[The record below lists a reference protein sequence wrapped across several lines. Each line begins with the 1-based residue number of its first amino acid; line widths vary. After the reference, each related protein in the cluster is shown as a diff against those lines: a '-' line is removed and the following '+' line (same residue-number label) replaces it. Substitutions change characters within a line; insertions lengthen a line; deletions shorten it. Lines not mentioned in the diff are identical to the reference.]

1 MSSRAPRNR
10 LRIRRG
16 ELSPRGEYLYDEGA
30 DAIHNHGAKLSN
42 YNIPTDMQAPFH
54 PSRAFSPA
62 PWSAAPAIAHQPT
75 TAHRPMQA
83 IQCTTAAA
91 PLSSSESRESGRG
104 RWWRWRNRLPA
115 CGNNRLPIASAAAR
129 PLSDRGGGESSFPH
143 QGTPCQRT
151 ALSHTRVPLASAQRA
166 RHPPDGARY
175 GAPSSRRRSL
185 RRAILPTALA
195 TARRLPTALATAR
208 HLPTAPRDRLRVRAR
223 AAPCGRT
230 CHSPSQ

>member
-1 MSSRAPRNR
+1 MLP
-10 LRIRRG
+10 
-16 ELSPRGEYLYDEGA
+16 
-30 DAIHNHGAKLSN
+30 N

-54 PSRAFSPA
+54 PSAFSPA
-62 PWSAAPAIAHQPT
+62 PWSALPHQPT

-151 ALSHTRVPLASAQRA
+151 ALSPTRVPLASAQRA

-175 GAPSSRRRSL
+175 GAAPAYSARYGAPSAYSAHYSAERS
-185 RRAILPTALA
+185 
-195 TARRLPTALATAR
+195 
-208 HLPTAPRDRLRVRAR
+208 APSTSASS
-223 AAPCGRT
+223 AMRT
-230 CHSPSQ
+230 YMPFSISIK

>member
-1 MSSRAPRNR
+1 
-10 LRIRRG
+10 
-16 ELSPRGEYLYDEGA
+16 
-30 DAIHNHGAKLSN
+30 
-42 YNIPTDMQAPFH
+42 MQAPFH

-115 CGNNRLPIASAAAR
+115 CAEQQAT
-129 PLSDRGGGESSFPH
+129 H
-143 QGTPCQRT
+143 CQRSRSSALRQGRGRELFPTPGYPLPALNARAILPT
-151 ALSHTRVPLASAQRA
+151 ALATA

-175 GAPSSRRRSL
+175 GAAPAYSARYGAPSAYSAHYSDERS
-185 RRAILPTALA
+185 
-195 TARRLPTALATAR
+195 
-208 HLPTAPRDRLRVRAR
+208 APSTSASS
-223 AAPCGRT
+223 AMRT
-230 CHSPSQ
+230 YMPFSISIK